1 MVPAVLKSGSNFE
14 RVLRDGHF
22 AVTVEI
28 GPPMDCNEEVVLEK
42 ARLLRGL
49 ADAFNITDNQTGVVR
64 LSSIASAVLIMRE
77 GLEAVMQMTCRDRN
91 RLAIQADILGAAALG
106 IKNCLC
112 IAGDHQSFGA
122 AGRLKG
128 HPGAKNVYDID
139 SIQLVAA
146 LKGMRDDGVQQGG
159 DPLEKRPQI
168 FIGAAWTP
176 LGDPIEIRPLRL
188 KKKVEAGVDFI
199 QTQGVFDIER
209 FRDQMKVVIDMGL
222 HERTA
227 ILAGIIVPKNLG
239 MLKYMNSSVAG
250 VSVPDSL
257 MKRMEQ
263 ARSAAGD
270 DKKQARENQAEEGI
284 KITVELIEQVREISG
299 IRGVHIQAIEWEHR
313 VPEILQRAGLVPR
326 PVLSKGGAK
335 DAGKSQNNGRRG

>member
-1 MVPAVLKSGSNFE
+1 MVTALLKSGSNLE
-14 RVLRDGHF
+14 RVIQDGHF

-28 GPPMDCNEEVVLEK
+28 GPPMDCNQEIVLEK
-42 ARLLRGL
+42 ARLLKGL

-64 LSSIASAVLIMRE
+64 LSSIASAALIMGE
-77 GLEAVMQMTCRDRN
+77 GLEPVMQMTCRDRN
-91 RLAIQADILGAAALG
+91 RLAIQSDILGASALG
-106 IKNCLC
+106 IRNCLC

-139 SIQLVAA
+139 SIQLVSA

-159 DPLEKRPQI
+159 DPLEMKPPL

-176 LGDPIEIRPLRL
+176 LGDPVEIRPLRL
-188 KKKVEAGVDFI
+188 KKKVDAGADFI
-199 QTQGVFDIER
+199 QTQGVFDIDR
-209 FRDQMKVVIDMGL
+209 FKDQMKIIVDMGL

-250 VSVPDSL
+250 VSVPDEL
-257 MKRMEQ
+257 VKRMEQ

-270 DKKQARENQAEEGI
+270 DKKKAKENQAEEGI
-284 KITVELIEQVREISG
+284 KITVELIEQAQDIPGV
-299 IRGVHIQAIEWEHR
+299 RGVHI
-313 VPEILQRAGLVPR
+313 
-326 PVLSKGGAK
+326 
-335 DAGKSQNNGRRG
+335 

>member
-1 MVPAVLKSGSNFE
+1 MDTAVLKSGSNLE
-14 RVLRDGHF
+14 RVLSEGHF

-28 GPPMDCNEEVVLEK
+28 GPPMDSNGEIVLEK
-42 ARLLRGL
+42 SRLLKGM

-64 LSSIASAVLIMRE
+64 LSSIASSVLIMKE
-77 GLEAVMQMTCRDRN
+77 GLEPVMQMTCRDRN
-91 RLAIQADILGAAALG
+91 RLAIQSDILGAAALG
-106 IKNCLC
+106 IRNCLC

-122 AGRLKG
+122 AGKLKG

-159 DPLEKRPQI
+159 DSLEKRPQL

-188 KKKVEAGVDFI
+188 KKKVEAGADFI
-199 QTQGVFDIER
+199 QTQGVFDIDR
-209 FRDQMKVVIDMGL
+209 FREQMKVIVDMGL

-250 VSVPDSL
+250 VSIPESL
-257 MKRMEQ
+257 ITRMEHV
-263 ARSAAGD
+263 RSSAGD
-270 DKKQARENQAEEGI
+270 DKKKAREDQEEEGI
-284 KITVELIEQVREISG
+284 KITVELIEHVREIPG
-299 IRGVHIQAIEWEHR
+299 VRGVHIQAIEWEHR
-313 VPEILQRAGLVPR
+313 VPEILKRAGLIPR
-326 PVLSKGGAK
+326 PALHKGG
-335 DAGKSQNNGRRG
+335 